1 MNSETVYQVAKALQQ
16 EEQILLFDKLKKDLI
31 QSKTVIKKRQQ
42 LKKEDATHYLLT
54 RIFNKQE
61 KTMK

>member
-1 MNSETVYQVAKALQQ
+1 MNSETVYQVAKALPK

-31 QSKTVIKKRQQ
+31 QSKTDIKKRQQ